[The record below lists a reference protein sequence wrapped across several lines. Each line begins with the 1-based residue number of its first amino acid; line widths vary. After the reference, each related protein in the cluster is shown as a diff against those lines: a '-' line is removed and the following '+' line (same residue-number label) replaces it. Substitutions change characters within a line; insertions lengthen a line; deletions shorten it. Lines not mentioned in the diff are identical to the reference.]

1 MDQEKQLGY
10 IYTSLNSLI
19 EEMRILNSLLKPKK
33 ETSPEYYRILNPEK
47 VSKKD
52 SKVVEN
58 INIDE
63 GNTYEKT
70 DFSSYKKKEKNLS
83 LSYIESSVSRDYLM
97 KRLSYIARKGKGKE
111 ISKILNR
118 YEAITFSDLKPKY
131 YKDVLREAEVL
142 IR

>member
-19 EEMRILNSLLKPKK
+19 EEMRILNSLLKLKK

-58 INIDE
+58 INI
-63 GNTYEKT
+63 
-70 DFSSYKKKEKNLS
+70 
-83 LSYIESSVSRDYLM
+83 
-97 KRLSYIARKGKGKE
+97 
-111 ISKILNR
+111 IL
-118 YEAITFSDLKPKY
+118 
-131 YKDVLREAEVL
+131 V
-142 IR
+142 